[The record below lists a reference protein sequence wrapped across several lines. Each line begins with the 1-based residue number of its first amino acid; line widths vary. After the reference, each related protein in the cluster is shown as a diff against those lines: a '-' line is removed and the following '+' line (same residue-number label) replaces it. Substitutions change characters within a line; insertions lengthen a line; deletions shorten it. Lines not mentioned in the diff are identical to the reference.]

1 MTIDEK
7 IQDFRQL
14 EYDFEHSMCD
24 TEDDK
29 ENLMKYQ
36 QEYEYYKQLAEWL
49 EELKR
54 RREYDGEI
62 IGSGALKNAY
72 NKAIDDFKSR
82 LEERILSGKM
92 IDEKFAYI
100 DNSDIDEIAE
110 QLKAGGTDA

>member
-24 TEDDK
+24 TEDEK

-49 EELKR
+49 EELKIYR
-54 RREYDGEI
+54 
-62 IGSGALKNAY
+62 L
-72 NKAIDDFKSR
+72 AIKQCKESSYMVNSK
-82 LEERILSGKM
+82 E
-92 IDEKFAYI
+92 FAKHM
-100 DNSDIDEIAE
+100 EAWVKE
-110 QLKAGGTDA
+110 QLKQVE